1 MSWCLQDPA
10 LVVSSAKDQRTIVTN
25 FQTGEVVLEFPGRQA
40 YEQIKW
46 SPHLPGKIAAFSEHG
61 HTEILSFSPVA
72 PENDDALD
80 SGSSSAD
87 QFALPIVSPQTGS
100 AYAPKWLHKK
110 CGARFGFGGKLAF
123 FNG

>member
-40 YEQIKW
+40 YESIRW

-61 HTEILSFSPVA
+61 HTEILSFQPVA
-72 PENDDALD
+72 PKSEEGEEG
-80 SGSSSAD
+80 GSTAD
-87 QFALPIVSPQTGS
+87 
-100 AYAPKWLHKK
+100 
-110 CGARFGFGGKLAF
+110 
-123 FNG
+123 